1 VSARTE
7 TLAARTSFSFVSP
20 PSVPYKYR
28 KALELDSSMK
38 LKSELEAFLEAYDDT
53 ADMTDVGYGDTP
65 KGEL

>member
-1 VSARTE
+1 
-7 TLAARTSFSFVSP
+7 
-20 PSVPYKYR
+20 
-28 KALELDSSMK
+28 MK